1 MTTQLVNSLT
11 VDERIKTQ
19 AESAESAAEVLAT
32 SNAPQLVSSLTV
44 HELEEVIANVVDAR
58 LNSFFNSL
66 NTNGVK
72 KSSEIESNELNS
84 KSQTLSSNNYQDKSE
99 STVEGKKENPWLKIA
114 SMHQDN
120 PALFE
125 EVVAYI
131 EANRQNDLEEDLSHP
146 VEENPWLKMAG
157 KYEND
162 PYFDQMLEGIAEY
175 RREQDAEL
183 DEYYR
188 QMEIADNNVDSTN
201 LVAEVAAL

>member
-11 VDERIKTQ
+11 VDECIKTQ
-19 AESAESAAEVLAT
+19 AESAVEVLAT

-44 HELEEVIANVVDAR
+44 HELMEVIANVVDAR
-58 LNSFFNSL
+58 LNSFFSSL

-72 KSSEIESNELNS
+72 KSSEVASDELH
-84 KSQTLSSNNYQDKSE
+84 LSHS
-99 STVEGKKENPWLKIA
+99 VEIKKENPWLKIA
-114 SMHQDN
+114 GMHQEN
-120 PALFE
+120 SALFE

-131 EANRQNDLEEDLSHP
+131 EANRQNDYLEEDLSHP
-146 VEENPWLKMAG
+146 IEENPWLKMAG

-183 DEYYR
+183 ES
-188 QMEIADNNVDSTN
+188 VDS
-201 LVAEVAAL
+201 

>member
-11 VDERIKTQ
+11 VDERIKTE
-19 AESAESAAEVLAT
+19 AESAESAEEVLAT

-44 HELEEVIANVVDAR
+44 HELKEVIANVVDAR
-58 LNSFFNSL
+58 LNSFFSSL
-66 NTNGVK
+66 NINAAK
-72 KSSEIESNELNS
+72 ESSEVASDEL
-84 KSQTLSSNNYQDKSE
+84 
-99 STVEGKKENPWLKIA
+99 
-114 SMHQDN
+114 H
-120 PALFE
+120 
-125 EVVAYI
+125 
-131 EANRQNDLEEDLSHP
+131 LSHP
-146 VEENPWLKMAG
+146 VELKKENRWLKIAG

-188 QMEIADNNVDSTN
+188 QMEIAENNVDSTN

>member
-1 MTTQLVNSLT
+1 MTTKLVNSLT

-19 AESAESAAEVLAT
+19 AESAAEVLAT

-44 HELEEVIANVVDAR
+44 DELMEVIANVVDAR
-58 LNSFFNSL
+58 LNSFFSSL
-66 NTNGVK
+66 NTNGIK
-72 KSSEIESNELNS
+72 KSSEVESAEL
-84 KSQTLSSNNYQDKSE
+84 
-99 STVEGKKENPWLKIA
+99 
-114 SMHQDN
+114 H
-120 PALFE
+120 
-125 EVVAYI
+125 
-131 EANRQNDLEEDLSHP
+131 LSHP
-146 VEENPWLKMAG
+146 VELKKENPWLKMAG

-188 QMEIADNNVDSTN
+188 QMEIAENNVDSTN

>member
-19 AESAESAAEVLAT
+19 AESAAEVLAT

-58 LNSFFNSL
+58 LNSFFNAL
-66 NTNGVK
+66 NTNGLK

-99 STVEGKKENPWLKIA
+99 STVEVKKENPWLKIA
-114 SMHQDN
+114 GMHQDN
-120 PALFE
+120 SELFE

-131 EANRQNDLEEDLSHP
+131 EANRQNDDLEEDLSNP

-162 PYFDQMLEGIAEY
+162 PYFDQMLEDIADY

>member
-1 MTTQLVNSLT
+1 MATQLVNSLT

-19 AESAESAAEVLAT
+19 AESAAEVLAT

-72 KSSEIESNELNS
+72 KSSEVESVEL
-84 KSQTLSSNNYQDKSE
+84 
-99 STVEGKKENPWLKIA
+99 
-114 SMHQDN
+114 H
-120 PALFE
+120 
-125 EVVAYI
+125 
-131 EANRQNDLEEDLSHP
+131 LSHP
-146 VEENPWLKMAG
+146 VELKKENPWLKMAG

-162 PYFDQMLEGIAEY
+162 PYFDQMSEDIAEY

-188 QMEIADNNVDSTN
+188 QMEIAENNVDSTN